1 MFALPYGR
9 ATDKCVLNVC
19 RAPAANFH
27 KVVIMV
33 CKLEFRCLNFKFY
46 WFHILLFMLQRSVEH
61 LTVIYSVRNWYQQS
75 AKFLE
80 TVLRFN
86 RTRSLP
92 LFMHCVREPC
102 RKAEKTK
109 QRTSYNRHCSH
120 HNSQDLCPVD
130 YNVIWSMLNWCVYL
144 STMYNVYWGS
154 GKTLITVLL
163 FARLNNSV
171 QGCMCVWVQ
180 RVHGHFAQNV

>member
-1 MFALPYGR
+1 VFALPYGR

-92 LFMHCVREPC
+92 CSCIVSENPAERP
-102 RKAEKTK
+102 RKRNNGLHITGIVATITAKTSVLSIIMSSEVCWIDASTLAQCTTFTGGVAK
-109 QRTSYNRHCSH
+109 LWSRYYCSP
-120 HNSQDLCPVD
+120 D
-130 YNVIWSMLNWCVYL
+130 
-144 STMYNVYWGS
+144 
-154 GKTLITVLL
+154 
-163 FARLNNSV
+163 
-171 QGCMCVWVQ
+171 
-180 RVHGHFAQNV
+180 